1 MPPTTHREV
10 ERKLRVHA
18 LFRLPPLSGITWGAA
33 SVDIGQPFTM
43 RNVYYDT
50 ADLRLFRWG
59 VTLRRREGG
68 SDAGWHIKLPV
79 DGADSGTRDELRLP
93 PTDGVDVP
101 TELLDVVTALVREAP
116 LAPVVTLRTERTPI
130 NLLDAQGR
138 PTAELVDD
146 TVAVLDGERTAAIFR
161 EIEVEGIPGPDG
173 EIDESVLDD
182 VVQALVDHGAVPG
195 TMSKAAA
202 ALGPRTSAPPD
213 VPEMRWPNPKDPAG
227 EAVRAFLATHV
238 RAFLLQDVRLRRD
251 LPDSVH
257 QVRVA
262 ARRLRSGLR
271 VFRPLLDA
279 DWADNLR
286 VELAWAATS
295 LGEAR
300 DAEVLQA
307 RLDAHASLLDAG
319 EASAVRSLI
328 DPALAQRRRDAEIA
342 ARAAMSTSRY
352 RALLVALVAAVNDPH
367 LTDAAR
373 ASCEDALPPLVAAA
387 WKRLKKEVAD
397 LRPESEAT
405 PWHETRITAKKARY
419 AVEAVA
425 PVFGKRVGAWVEE
438 LKEVT
443 ETLGNH
449 QDAYVAQVALREF
462 AASADGPTGYA
473 LGLLHGVEVE
483 AEFADR
489 AVFLDRDWPRATK
502 AARRSGML

>member
-1 MPPTTHREV
+1 
-10 ERKLRVHA
+10 
-18 LFRLPPLSGITWGAA
+18 
-33 SVDIGQPFTM
+33 M

-79 DGADSGTRDELRLP
+79 DGADAGTRDELRLP
-93 PTDGVDVP
+93 PTDGVEAP
-101 TELLDVVTALVREAP
+101 AELLDVVTALVREAP

-138 PTAELVDD
+138 ATAELVDD

-271 VFRPLLDA
+271 VFRPLLEA
-279 DWADNLR
+279 EWADNLR

-300 DAEVLQA
+300 DADLVRLAAELPTTSPLILLRHTQA
-307 RLDAHASLLDAG
+307 LKRSDFKGTDDSQRPLSGKGRSQAKAIVPLISAYGIEQVHSSD
-319 EASAVRSLI
+319 AVRCSETVRRYAKSIGAPIQAEPTMSETGHADHPKRAAKRMQALLA
-328 DPALAQRRRDAEIA
+328 DPAPLLLCSHRPVLPTLVETIA
-342 ARAAMSTSRY
+342 GLRWNGNGD
-352 RALLVALVAAVNDPH
+352 LD
-367 LTDAAR
+367 
-373 ASCEDALPPLVAAA
+373 EKLPPGGFLVIH
-387 WKRLKKEVAD
+387 RHFDGEEL
-397 LRPESEAT
+397 P
-405 PWHETRITAKKARY
+405 RII
-419 AVEAVA
+419 AVERHT
-425 PVFGKRVGAWVEE
+425 P
-438 LKEVT
+438 
-443 ETLGNH
+443 
-449 QDAYVAQVALREF
+449 
-462 AASADGPTGYA
+462 
-473 LGLLHGVEVE
+473 
-483 AEFADR
+483 
-489 AVFLDRDWPRATK
+489 
-502 AARRSGML
+502 